1 MSFFDIFRLAL
12 RNLRQSRLR
21 AVLTTTGVIIGVA
34 VVISMISFGLGL
46 QRDALSRFQNLD
58 GLSEIHVFGRS
69 LFSLAAAQ
77 ENRPEARA
85 PQPAGQTPGG
95 EFVPD
100 YVPERMLDDR
110 ALEEMARIPGVTY
123 VKPHINF
130 PAYARANSRTMMESF
145 RGAPVPDP
153 STRLRSYAAGRMIAA
168 ADADEVV
175 VTQAFARRFGYAKPS
190 DAVGQVV
197 EIMDAPAAKAV
208 GGGAAKAG
216 GGGEVAPD
224 ELVAARTYR
233 IVGVLAEEPG
243 GNRFRGLAA
252 PANIYLP
259 LDAARRWKDERPD
272 PLSRVALSLA
282 RKQGAVG
289 GGESVSFTTA
299 VVRVSDPVQLNE
311 VRTRLSQMGFGSFS
325 FADEFKQI
333 RSIFLII
340 NSALALLGGISLL
353 VASLGIANT
362 MLMSTI
368 ERTREIGIMKAI
380 GAEDREIK
388 QIFFVEASVI
398 GLVGGVVGALL
409 AWGVDELANRL
420 AYRYILQPKG
430 VEYLEFFWLP
440 PYLWLGA
447 LALAVLVSVLAALYP
462 AARAARVDPVTAL
475 RHD

>member
-12 RNLRQSRLR
+12 RNLRESKLR
-21 AVLTTTGVIIGVA
+21 VLLTTTGVIIGVA
-34 VVISMISFGLGL
+34 VIISMISFGLGL

-69 LFSLAAAQ
+69 LFSLAANQ
-77 ENRPEARA
+77 ENRPGARPA
-85 PQPAGQTPGG
+85 QPANQASGD

-100 YVPERMLDDR
+100 YVPERSLDDR
-110 ALEEMARIPGVTY
+110 ALEEIARIPGVVY
-123 VKPHINF
+123 ARPHINF
-130 PAYARANSRTMMESF
+130 SAYARANNRTVMESF
-145 RGAPVPDP
+145 RGAPIPDP
-153 STRLRSYAAGRMIAA
+153 STRLKSYVAGQMISSP
-168 ADADEVV
+168 DADEAV
-175 VTQAFARRFGYAKPS
+175 VTQSFVRRFGYAKFS
-190 DAVGQVV
+190 DAIGQTI
-197 EIMDAPAAKAV
+197 EIMDAPPAKED
-208 GGGAAKAG
+208 GNERGATS
-216 GGGEVAPD
+216 D

-243 GNRFRGLAA
+243 GNRFRGLTA
-252 PANIYLP
+252 PSNIYLS
-259 LDAARRWKDERPD
+259 LDAARRWKDEHPD
-272 PLSRVALSLA
+272 PLSRVALRLA
-282 RKQGAVG
+282 RKKGTVS
-289 GGESVSFTTA
+289 GGENVSFTTA
-299 VVRVSDPVQLNE
+299 VVRVGDPVQMTE
-311 VRTRLSQMGFGSFS
+311 VRRRLSQLGFGSFS
-325 FADEFKQI
+325 FIDEFKQI
-333 RSIFLII
+333 RSIFLVI

-398 GLVGGVVGALL
+398 GLVGGIVGALL

-420 AYRYILQPKG
+420 AYRFILKPQG
-430 VEYLEFFWLP
+430 VDYLEFFWLP

-447 LALAVLVSVLAALYP
+447 LALALLVSVLAALYP

>member
-1 MSFFDIFRLAL
+1 MSFFDILRLAL
-12 RNLRQSRLR
+12 RNLRESKLR
-21 AVLTTTGVIIGVA
+21 ALLTTTGVIIGVA

-69 LFSLAAAQ
+69 LFSLAANQ
-77 ENRPEARA
+77 EKGTGARA
-85 PQPAGQTPGG
+85 PQPATPPQPAAQASGG

-100 YVPERMLDDR
+100 YVPERSLDDR
-110 ALEEMARIPGVTY
+110 ALEEIAGIPGVVY

-130 PAYARANSRTMMESF
+130 SAYARANNRTIMEAF

-153 STRLRSYAAGRMIAA
+153 STRLKSYAVGQMISSS
-168 ADADEVV
+168 DADEVV
-175 VTQAFARRFGYAKPS
+175 VTQSFIRRFGYAKPA
-190 DAVGQVV
+190 DAIGQTV
-197 EIMDAPAAKAV
+197 EIMDAPPGKDDGSDSDPAS
-208 GGGAAKAG
+208 
-216 GGGEVAPD
+216 D

-243 GNRFRGLAA
+243 GNRFRGLTA
-252 PANIYLP
+252 PSNIYLS
-259 LDAARRWKDERPD
+259 LDAARSWKDEHPD
-272 PLSRVALSLA
+272 PISRVALRLA
-282 RKQGAVG
+282 RKKGAVG
-289 GGESVSFTTA
+289 SGQKVSFTTA
-299 VVRVSDPVQLNE
+299 VVRVGDPVQVSA
-311 VRTRLSQMGFGSFS
+311 VRSRLSQLGFGSFS
-325 FADEFKQI
+325 FVDEFKQI

-398 GLVGGVVGALL
+398 GLVGGIVGALL
-409 AWGVDELANRL
+409 AWGLDELANRL
-420 AYRYILQPKG
+420 AYRYILKPQG
-430 VEYLEFFWLP
+430 VDYLEFFWLP

-447 LALAVLVSVLAALYP
+447 LALALLVSVLAALYP
-462 AARAARVDPVTAL
+462 AARAARIDPVTAL

>member
-1 MSFFDIFRLAL
+1 MSFFDILRLAL
-12 RNLRQSRLR
+12 RNLRESRLR
-21 AVLTTTGVIIGVA
+21 VALTTTGVVIGVA

-69 LFSLAAAQ
+69 LFSLAANK
-77 ENRPEARA
+77 EGRPDARA
-85 PQPAGQTPGG
+85 AQAPSQAPGG
-95 EFVPD
+95 DFTPD
-100 YVPERMLDDR
+100 YVPERALDDR
-110 ALEEMARIPGVTY
+110 ALEEIAQIPGVVY
-123 VKPHINF
+123 VRPHINF
-130 PAYARANSRTMMESF
+130 SAYARANNRTVMETF

-153 STRLRSYAAGRMIAA
+153 STRLKSYAVGRMISGP
-168 ADADEVV
+168 DADEVV
-175 VTQAFARRFGYAKPS
+175 VTQSFARRFGYEKLS
-190 DAVGQVV
+190 DAVGQTV
-197 EIMDAPAAKAV
+197 EIMDAPATPEGNGEA
-208 GGGAAKAG
+208 GA
-216 GGGEVAPD
+216 APD
-224 ELVAARTYR
+224 ELVVARTYR

-243 GNRFRGLAA
+243 GNRFRGLTA
-252 PANIYLP
+252 PSNIYLP
-259 LDAARRWKDERPD
+259 LDAARRWKDEHPD
-272 PLSRVALSLA
+272 PLGRVALRLA
-282 RKQGAVG
+282 RQNGTVG
-289 GGESVSFTTA
+289 GGENVSFTTA
-299 VVRVSDPVQLNE
+299 VVRVGDPVQLSE
-311 VRTRLSQMGFGSFS
+311 VRARLSQLGFGSFS
-325 FADEFKQI
+325 FVDEFKQI

-398 GLVGGVVGALL
+398 GLAGGIVGALL

-420 AYRYILQPKG
+420 AYRFILKPQG
-430 VEYLEFFWLP
+430 VDYLEFFWLP

-447 LALAVLVSVLAALYP
+447 LALALLVSVLATLYP
-462 AARAARVDPVTAL
+462 ASRAARVDPVTAL

>member
-21 AVLTTTGVIIGVA
+21 AILTTTGVIIGVA

-58 GLSEIHVFGRS
+58 GLSEIHVFGRT
-69 LFSLAAAQ
+69 LFSLAANQ
-77 ENRPEARA
+77 ENRPDARA
-85 PQPAGQTPGG
+85 TPPSNQTPGG

-110 ALEEMARIPGVTY
+110 ALEEIAQLPGVTY

-130 PAYARANSRTMMESF
+130 PAYARANNRTMMESF

-153 STRLRSYAAGRMIAA
+153 STRLKSYTVGRMIGGP
-168 ADADEVV
+168 DADEVV
-175 VTQAFARRFGYAKPS
+175 VTQAFARRFGYAKPA
-190 DAVGQVV
+190 DAVGQTV
-197 EIMDAPAAKAV
+197 EIMDAPAAN
-208 GGGAAKAG
+208 AG
-216 GGGEVAPD
+216 GGKAVPPD

-282 RKQGAVG
+282 RKRGAVS

-299 VVRVSDPVQLNE
+299 VVRVGDPVQLNE

-420 AYRYILQPKG
+420 AYRFILQPKG
-430 VEYLEFFWLP
+430 VDYLEFFWLP

-447 LALAVLVSVLAALYP
+447 LALALLVSVLAALYP
-462 AARAARVDPVTAL
+462 ASRAARVDPVTAL

>member
-12 RNLRQSRLR
+12 RNLRQSKLR
-21 AVLTTTGVIIGVA
+21 AVLTTAGVIIGVA

-58 GLSEIHVFGRS
+58 GLSEIHVFGRT
-69 LFSLAAAQ
+69 LFSLAAANQ
-77 ENRPEARA
+77 ENRPGA
-85 PQPAGQTPGG
+85 PATTPANQTPGG

-100 YVPERMLDDR
+100 YVPERQLDDR
-110 ALEEMARIPGVTY
+110 ALEEIARIPGVVY

-130 PAYARANSRTMMESF
+130 VAYARANNRTVMESF

-153 STRLRSYAAGRMIAA
+153 STRLKSYTVGRMIGGP
-168 ADADEVV
+168 DADEVV
-175 VTQAFARRFGYAKPS
+175 VTQAFARRFGYAKPA
-190 DAVGQVV
+190 DAVGQTV
-197 EIMDAPAAKAV
+197 EIMDAPAAS
-208 GGGAAKAG
+208 AG
-216 GGGEVAPD
+216 GGGAVAPD

-233 IVGVLAEEPG
+233 IVGVLDEEPG

-259 LDAARRWKDERPD
+259 LDAARRWKDEHPD

-282 RKQGAVG
+282 RKRGAVG
-289 GGESVSFTTA
+289 GGENVSFTTA
-299 VVRVSDPVQLNE
+299 VVRVGDPVQLNE

-325 FADEFKQI
+325 FVDEFKQI
-333 RSIFLII
+333 RSIFLVI

-380 GAEDREIK
+380 GAEDREVK

-420 AYRYILQPKG
+420 AYRFILQPKG
-430 VEYLEFFWLP
+430 VDYLEFFWLP

-447 LALAVLVSVLAALYP
+447 LALALLVSVLAALYP
-462 AARAARVDPVTAL
+462 ASRAARVDPVTAL

>member
-1 MSFFDIFRLAL
+1 MSFIDILRLAL
-12 RNLRQSRLR
+12 RNLRQSKLR

-34 VVISMISFGLGL
+34 VIISMISFGLGL

-58 GLSEIHVFGRS
+58 GLSEIHVFGRT
-69 LFSLAAAQ
+69 LFSLAANQ
-77 ENRPEARA
+77 ENRPDARA
-85 PQPAGQTPGG
+85 NNQSASGD
-95 EFVPD
+95 FVPD
-100 YVPERMLDDR
+100 YVPERQLDDR
-110 ALEEMARIPGVTY
+110 ALEEIARIPGVVY
-123 VKPHINF
+123 VRPHIHF
-130 PAYARANSRTMMESF
+130 AAYARANNRTMMESF

-153 STRLRSYAAGRMIAA
+153 STRLKSYAVGRMIDRP
-168 ADADEVV
+168 DADEVV
-175 VTQAFARRFGYAKPS
+175 VTQSFARRSGYAKPA
-190 DAVGQVV
+190 DALGQTV
-197 EIMDAPAAKAV
+197 EIMDAPVAN
-208 GGGAAKAG
+208 GGRE
-216 GGGEVAPD
+216 GEAPAPD

-233 IVGVLAEEPG
+233 IVGVLAEEAG

-259 LDAARRWKDERPD
+259 LDAARRWKDEHPD

-282 RKQGAVG
+282 RKRGAVG
-289 GGESVSFTTA
+289 GGENVSFTTA

-325 FADEFKQI
+325 FVDEFKQI

-380 GAEDREIK
+380 GAEEREIK

-398 GLVGGVVGALL
+398 GLVGGVLGALL

-420 AYRYILQPKG
+420 AYRFILQPQG
-430 VEYLEFFWLP
+430 VDYLEFFWLP

-447 LALAVLVSVLAALYP
+447 LALALLVSVLAALYP
-462 AARAARVDPVTAL
+462 ASRAARVDPVTAL

>member
-12 RNLRQSRLR
+12 RNLRESRVR
-21 AVLTTTGVIIGVA
+21 AFLTTTGVIIGVA

-69 LFSLAAAQ
+69 LFSLAANQ
-77 ENRPEARA
+77 ENRTGTPAQ
-85 PQPAGQTPGG
+85 QPATQPANQTSGG

-100 YVPERMLDDR
+100 YVPERSLDDR
-110 ALEEMARIPGVTY
+110 ALEEIAQIPGVVY
-123 VKPHINF
+123 VRPHINF
-130 PAYARANSRTMMESF
+130 SAYARANNRTIMETF

-153 STRLRSYAAGRMIAA
+153 STRLKSYAVGRMISSPE
-168 ADADEVV
+168 ADEVV
-175 VTQAFARRFGYAKPS
+175 VTQSFVRRFGYAKLA
-190 DAVGQVV
+190 DAIGQTV
-197 EIMDAPAAKAV
+197 EILDAPAADES
-208 GGGAAKAG
+208 GNTQGA
-216 GGGEVAPD
+216 PSD

-243 GNRFRGLAA
+243 GNRFRGLTA
-252 PANIYLP
+252 PSNIYLS
-259 LDAARRWKDERPD
+259 LDAARTWKDEHPD
-272 PLSRVALSLA
+272 PISRVALRLA
-282 RKQGAVG
+282 RQRGAVSG
-289 GGESVSFTTA
+289 RENVSFTTA
-299 VVRVSDPVQLNE
+299 VVRVSDPVQLTE
-311 VRTRLSQMGFGSFS
+311 VRTRLSQLGFGSFA
-325 FADEFKQI
+325 FVDEFKQI
-333 RSIFLII
+333 KSIFLII

-398 GLVGGVVGALL
+398 GLVGGIVGALL

-420 AYRYILQPKG
+420 AYRYILQPRG

-447 LALAVLVSVLAALYP
+447 LALALLVSVLAALYP

>member
-12 RNLRQSRLR
+12 RNLLQSRLR
-21 AVLTTTGVIIGVA
+21 AVLTTAGVIIGVA

-69 LFSLAAAQ
+69 LFSLAANQ
-77 ENRPEARA
+77 ENRPDAGA
-85 PQPAGQTPGG
+85 AQPANPPQPANPAAGG
-95 EFVPD
+95 EFTPD
-100 YVPERMLDDR
+100 YVPERQLDDR
-110 ALEEMARIPGVTY
+110 ALEEIARIPGVVY

-130 PAYARANSRTMMESF
+130 SAYARANNRTVMETF

-153 STRLRSYAAGRMIAA
+153 SSRLKSYAAGRMISSP
-168 ADADEVV
+168 DADEVV
-175 VTQAFARRFGYAKPS
+175 VTQSFARRCGYARPA
-190 DAVGQVV
+190 DALGQSV
-197 EIMDAPAAKAV
+197 EIMDAPTAEGDGGDRGAV
-208 GGGAAKAG
+208 S
-216 GGGEVAPD
+216 D

-252 PANIYLP
+252 PSNIYLP
-259 LDAARRWKDERPD
+259 LDAARSWKDEHPD
-272 PLSRVALSLA
+272 PLSRVALRLA
-282 RKQGAVG
+282 RQKGAVG
-289 GGESVSFTTA
+289 GGEKVSFTTA
-299 VVRVSDPVQLNE
+299 VVRVGDPVQLAE
-311 VRTRLSQMGFGSFS
+311 VRTRLSQLGFGSFS
-325 FADEFKQI
+325 FVDEFKQI

-380 GAEDREIK
+380 GAEDGEIK

-398 GLVGGVVGALL
+398 GLVGGVMGALM
-409 AWGVDELANRL
+409 AWGVAELANRL
-420 AYRYILQPKG
+420 AYRYILRPQG
-430 VEYLEFFWLP
+430 VDYLEFFWLP

-447 LALAVLVSVLAALYP
+447 LALALLVSVLAALYP

>member
-12 RNLRQSRLR
+12 RNLRESRLR
-21 AVLTTTGVIIGVA
+21 AVLTTTGVIVGVA

-46 QRDALSRFQNLD
+46 QRDALSRFQSLD

-69 LFSLAAAQ
+69 LFSLAAGQ
-77 ENRPEARA
+77 ENRADARA
-85 PQPAGQTPGG
+85 PQPAAQPAGQTSGG

-100 YVPERMLDDR
+100 YVPERSLDDR
-110 ALEEMARIPGVTY
+110 ALEEIARLPGVVY
-123 VKPHINF
+123 VRPHINF
-130 PAYARANSRTMMESF
+130 SAYARANNRTVMETF

-153 STRLRSYAAGRMIAA
+153 STRLKSYAVGRMISSPEAG
-168 ADADEVV
+168 EVV
-175 VTQAFARRFGYAKPS
+175 VTQSFVRQFRYASPA
-190 DAVGQVV
+190 DAVGQTV
-197 EIMDAPAAKAV
+197 EIMDAPAAGD
-208 GGGAAKAG
+208 GGDGRGAAT
-216 GGGEVAPD
+216 D

-243 GNRFRGLAA
+243 GNRFRGLTA
-252 PANIYLP
+252 PSDIYLS
-259 LDAARRWKDERPD
+259 LGRVAVRLARRK
-272 PLSRVALSLA
+272 
-282 RKQGAVG
+282 GAVG
-289 GGESVSFTTA
+289 GEEKVSFTTA
-299 VVRVSDPVQLNE
+299 VVRVGDPAQLTE
-311 VRTRLSQMGFGSFS
+311 VRRRLSQLGFGSFS
-325 FADEFKQI
+325 FVDEFKQI
-333 RSIFLII
+333 RSIFLLI

-409 AWGVDELANRL
+409 AWGVDALANRL
-420 AYRYILQPKG
+420 AYRFILQPQG

-447 LALAVLVSVLAALYP
+447 LGLALLVSILAALYP